1 MMIFIYYN
9 MPMTILIH
17 YNMPTHLRNVGNNLI
32 DDGGLE
38 VSIGRPHDGP
48 HKLRS
53 QTVTLV
59 HVDYKL

>member
-1 MMIFIYYN
+1 M
-9 MPMTILIH
+9 L
-17 YNMPTHLRNVGNNLI
+17 THLRNVGHNLV

-53 QTVTLV
+53 QAMALV